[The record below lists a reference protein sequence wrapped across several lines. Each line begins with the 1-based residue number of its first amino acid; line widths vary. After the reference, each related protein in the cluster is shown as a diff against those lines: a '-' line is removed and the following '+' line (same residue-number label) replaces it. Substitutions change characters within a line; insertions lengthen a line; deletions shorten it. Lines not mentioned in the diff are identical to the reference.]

1 MNMILAETVGL
12 LVVAIV
18 VALLARRLSL
28 PYTVGLVATGIALAP
43 VSARLAPFLSHDLI
57 YLVIL
62 PPLLFEAAISIH
74 WNKLRRDLVPVLMFS
89 TLGVV
94 ISAVVTAWGMNY

>member
-28 PYTVGLVATGIALAP
+28 PYTVGLVATGIG
-43 VSARLAPFLSHDLI
+43 LAPFRAQLAPPLSHDLI

-74 WNKLRRDLVPVLMFS
+74 WHELRRDLVPVLVLS

-94 ISAVVTAWGMNY
+94 ISAIV